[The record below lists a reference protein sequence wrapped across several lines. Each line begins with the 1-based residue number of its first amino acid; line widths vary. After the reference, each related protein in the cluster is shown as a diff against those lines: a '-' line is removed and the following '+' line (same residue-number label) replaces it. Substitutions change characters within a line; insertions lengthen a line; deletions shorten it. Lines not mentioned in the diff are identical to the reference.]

1 MCLSLYTIYYTFA
14 NMGMLFFGGH
24 VRYNSAQ
31 INYPTEIPNLFYM
44 MNFNDFPAALVT
56 LFHIMV
62 VNNWYVT
69 ANMYYYVMG
78 NSAWPILFFMLFWV
92 MTVLIML
99 NLVIAFVLDIYSQV
113 SSEIATEYTRREN
126 VYK

>member
-1 MCLSLYTIYYTFA
+1 
-14 NMGMLFFGGH
+14 
-24 VRYNSAQ
+24 
-31 INYPTEIPNLFYM
+31 M

-78 NSAWPILFFMLFWV
+78 NSTWPIFFFMLFWV

-99 NLVIAFVLDIYSQV
+99 NLVIAFVLDIYS
-113 SSEIATEYTRREN
+113 
-126 VYK
+126 